1 MKVLVIGNGG
11 RESAIV
17 RALSKSKRVTKIYA
31 SPGNPGMSQ
40 EAELI
45 EFKDFGQ
52 MYNDI
57 VKYRIDLVVVG
68 PEQYLSEGI
77 VDYLSK
83 RNVPAIGPNKM
94 GAQLESSKLFAKKLM
109 QKNGIPTANFVTFT
123 EYQDALNYVK
133 NVKYPIVIKA
143 DGLAAG
149 KGVFISENHEQSA
162 LALRQMMKDMIFGA
176 AGAQVVIEDFLV
188 GWEGSVF
195 AFTDGDNY
203 QLTVVSQDHKRIY
216 DGDLGPNTGGMGAYA
231 PIDSASPYLPQIAKE
246 IFDPLLKG
254 LKQEGILYKGVIYA
268 GIIFTAEGPYILEYN
283 CRLGDPETQAVLPL
297 LETDFVDICES
308 IHANEIKKL
317 DLKWQD
323 KYSVN
328 VVAASK
334 GYPDKYEKEK
344 LVTINPKLNEMDD
357 VELFYANVTRK
368 NNSNEL
374 YTDGG
379 RVLSL
384 TALASTLPEAIS
396 KVYTALEYVNFDNIY
411 YRKDIAHKRAE

>member
-40 EAELI
+40 EAELLA
-45 EFKDFGQ
+45 FKDFGQ
-52 MYNDI
+52 LYHDI
-57 VKYRIDLVVVG
+57 VKHRIDLVVVG

-77 VDYLSK
+77 VDYLTD
-83 RNVPAIGPNKM
+83 RNVPAIGPDKM

-109 QKNGIPTANFVTFT
+109 QKNGIPTANFATFSK
-123 EYQDALNYVK
+123 YQDALNYVK
-133 NVKYPIVIKA
+133 NAKHPIVIKA

-149 KGVFISENHEQSA
+149 KGVVISENREQSA
-162 LALRQMMKDMIFGA
+162 LALQQMMKDMIFGA

-195 AFTDGDNY
+195 AFTDGDDY

-254 LKQEGILYKGVIYA
+254 LRQESILYKGIIYA
-268 GIIFTAEGPYILEYN
+268 GIIFTTEGPYVLEYN

-308 IHANEIKKL
+308 IHTSEIKKL

-334 GYPDKYEKEK
+334 GYPGKYEKGK
-344 LVTINPKLNEMDD
+344 LVTINPKLNELDD
-357 VELFYANVTRK
+357 VELFYANITRK
-368 NNSNEL
+368 NSSNEL

-384 TALASTLPEAIS
+384 TALDSTLPEAIN

-411 YRKDIAHKRAE
+411 YRKDIAHKRA